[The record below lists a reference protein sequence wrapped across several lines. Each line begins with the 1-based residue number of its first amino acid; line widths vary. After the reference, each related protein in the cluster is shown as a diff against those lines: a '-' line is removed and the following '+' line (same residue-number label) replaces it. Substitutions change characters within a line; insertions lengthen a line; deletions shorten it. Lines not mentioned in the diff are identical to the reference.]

1 VTARPS
7 RAAPGREPARR
18 EPARERI
25 IEVAERLFAERGIG
39 EVSLREIGA
48 AAGQRNHG
56 AAQYHFGS
64 KEGLVLAI
72 VEHRMRPLNER
83 RVELLA
89 ELDRAG
95 RGDDV
100 RAVVE
105 ALLQPFVEFVAR
117 SGTHWARFLAQA
129 ASEPGLPSL
138 VTLKRPEMRG
148 LREVV
153 VRLERALRDLPPVLR
168 DDRLALAGTL
178 LIHAV
183 AQFEARLGGR
193 RRDASRLPVLAAD
206 LVDTLVAILTA
217 PVSKETRAALR
228 AR

>member
-1 VTARPS
+1 VSAPRRSSDVPAARTD
-7 RAAPGREPARR
+7 
-18 EPARERI
+18 ARERMI
-25 IEVAERLFAERGIG
+25 VAAERLFAERGIG

-56 AAQYHFGS
+56 AAQYHFGT
-64 KEGLVLAI
+64 KEGLVRAI

-83 RVELLA
+83 RIELLA
-89 ELDRAG
+89 TLDGAG
-95 RGDDV
+95 RGGEV

-105 ALLQPFVEFVAR
+105 ALVQPFVEFVGR
-117 SGTHWARFLAQA
+117 PPTHWARFLAQA
-129 ASEPGLPSL
+129 ASEPGLRFL
-138 VTLKRPEMRG
+138 IALERPEMRG
-148 LREVV
+148 LHEVV
-153 VRLERALRDLPPVLR
+153 TRLERLLGRLPPVLR

-193 RRDASRLPVLAAD
+193 RRDAGRLPVLAAD

-217 PVSKETRAALR
+217 PVSRETRAALR